1 MKWRTLPMPRLLLP
15 LALGIGIGDYCLLS
29 WRHFQHLQ
37 YWGFGSLA
45 LLVLGLALRPG
56 FRERAWFGSVL
67 FLIVLSAGFF
77 RIEQSQQWYQ
87 KQHFS
92 WQKQGDSL
100 SIWGKVLEA
109 KPSPNSFRVLLQV
122 KAKSRLDTTFW
133 EKSSGKLLVYL
144 KVPPEGLPPQT
155 GQYILLSAL
164 VDTVKAPLNPDAFDF
179 RAYLARKGVY
189 HQSFVPVGA
198 WKIDT
203 VHQKQSLPL
212 FLQQFCLKTLEKH
225 LPPGST
231 RAVGAALI
239 LGERSE
245 LSQEIQQAY
254 SNSGA
259 VHVLSVSG
267 LHVGVLAIA
276 LRFIFG
282 FWSRNKY
289 AQKLGLG
296 MELGSI
302 WLFTL
307 LTGAAPATLRAAVMF
322 SMIIGA
328 RAVVRQYNIWNIL
341 AASAFVLLCWDPNL
355 LWDIGFQLSYLAIA
369 GIVAFQDWV
378 YQRWIPPN
386 LFWDYIWKLTS
397 VGIAAQLST
406 GPLSIFYFHQF
417 PVFFWLSGLVAVP
430 LSGLILMLGLGLFLL
445 EALHLPA
452 AWLGQVLN
460 WAIQVLNW
468 SIVAIQ
474 ELPGAVSSG
483 FWWNALAALGMY
495 GILTLVAIALYRRK
509 LGWLNA
515 ALALLAIWGFAQW
528 PGRYTAQKQQTLV
541 CYQVPK
547 ASLLDLVQGQES
559 LSLSNADTLPELM
572 AAQNHRYRRQI
583 KNVKRLSW
591 ADRFHWGMVRFEGNS
606 LIFGD
611 HKIGIVDGE
620 QGFPVGTPD
629 FLLLRNNP
637 RIYPEDLGNKPKLI
651 VLDGS
656 NRWGTRMWVK
666 KLALE
671 LGIPVHDTNEQGA
684 WILNLSTHQ
693 L

>member
-15 LALGIGIGDYCLLS
+15 LALGIAMGDYFALS
-29 WRHFQHLQ
+29 PAHFQHLLH
-37 YWGFGSLA
+37 WGFGVVVV
-45 LLVLGLALRPG
+45 LVFSLALRPG
-56 FRERAWFGSVL
+56 FRERTWFGALL
-67 FLIVLSAGFF
+67 FLVMLSLGFF
-77 RIEQSQQWYQ
+77 RIEQSQQWYRA
-87 KQHFS
+87 QHFS
-92 WQKQGDSL
+92 WQKKGDSL

-109 KPSPNSFRVLLQV
+109 KPSPNSFRILVQV
-122 KAKSRLDTTFW
+122 KAKSVLDTSFW

-144 KVPPEGLPPQT
+144 KVPPEQSPPQI
-155 GQYILLSAL
+155 GQHILLSGL
-164 VDTVKAPLNPDAFDF
+164 MDEIKAPLNPDAFDF
-179 RAYLARKGVY
+179 KAYLARKGVY
-189 HQSFVPVGA
+189 HQMFAPVGA
-198 WKIDT
+198 WRMDT
-203 VHQKQSLPL
+203 LHQKKSLPL
-212 FLQQFCLKTLEKH
+212 FLQYFCLKTLEKY
-225 LPPGST
+225 LPPGNT

-276 LRFIFG
+276 LRFVFG

-289 AQKLGLG
+289 AQKLGLS

-341 AASAFVLLCWDPNL
+341 AASAFTLLCWEPNL

-369 GIVAFQDWV
+369 GIVAFQPWI
-378 YQRWIPPN
+378 YQRWVPPN
-386 LFWDYIWKLTS
+386 LLWDYIWKLTS

-417 PVFFWLSGLVAVP
+417 PLFFWLSGLVAVP

-445 EALHLPA
+445 EALHIPA
-452 AWLGQVLN
+452 TWLGQVLN
-460 WAIQVLNW
+460 WGIQLLNG

-474 ELPGAVSSG
+474 ELPQAVIRG
-483 FWWNALAALGMY
+483 FWWNTLAALGMY
-495 GILTLVAIALYRRK
+495 GVLILLGVALYRRK
-509 LGWLNA
+509 LAWLNA
-515 ALALLAIWGFAQW
+515 ALGLLTLWAFAQW
-528 PGRYTAQKQQTLV
+528 PGRFEAQDQGVLV

-547 ASLLDLVQGQES
+547 ASLMDLVQGQELLC
-559 LSLSNADTLPELM
+559 LSSADTIPELM
-572 AAQNHRYRRQI
+572 AAQNHRYHRQI
-583 KNVKRLSW
+583 KSLHELGW
-591 ADRFHWGMVRFEGNS
+591 EDRFNWGKVYFKGHF
-606 LIFGD
+606 LLFGK
-611 HKIGIVDGE
+611 HKIGIMDGE
-620 QGFPVGTPD
+620 QKNPTESCD
-629 FLLLRNNP
+629 FLLIRNNP
-637 RIYPEDLGNKPKLI
+637 RIYPEDLVAKPKLI

-656 NRWGTRMWVK
+656 NRLGTRFWVK
-666 KLALE
+666 KLAKGLR
-671 LGIPVHDTNEQGA
+671 IPVHDTAEQGA

>member
-15 LALGIGIGDYCLLS
+15 LALGIGIGDYWLLS
-29 WRHFQHLQ
+29 WRHFQHLY
-37 YWGFGSLA
+37 YWGFGSLV
-45 LLVLGLALRPG
+45 LLVLGLALRPA
-56 FRERAWFGSVL
+56 FSARAWFGAVL
-67 FLIVLSAGFF
+67 FLIMLSVGFF
-77 RIEQSQQWYQ
+77 RMEQRQQWYQ
-87 KQHFS
+87 PQHFS
-92 WQKQGDSL
+92 WKMQSDSL

-109 KPSPNSFRVLLQV
+109 KPSPNSFRILVQV
-122 KAKSRLDTTFW
+122 KASSKLDTTSW
-133 EKSSGKLLVYL
+133 EKSCGKLLVYL
-144 KVPPEGLPPQT
+144 KVPPEGLPPKT
-155 GQYILLSAL
+155 GQYILLSGL
-164 VDTVKAPLNPDAFDF
+164 IDEVKAPLNPDAFDF
-179 RAYLARKGVY
+179 KAYLARKGVH
-189 HQSFVPVGA
+189 HQLFAPVGA
-198 WKIDT
+198 WQMDT
-203 VHQKQSLPL
+203 LHQKQSLPL
-212 FLQQFCLKTLEKH
+212 FLQHFCLKTLEKY
-225 LPPGST
+225 LPPGNT

-289 AQKLGLG
+289 AQKLGLS

-328 RAVVRQYNIWNIL
+328 RAVLRQYNIWNIL

-369 GIVAFQDWV
+369 GIVAFQPWI
-378 YQRWIPPN
+378 YQRWVAPN
-386 LFWDYIWKLTS
+386 LLWDYTWKLTS

-445 EALHLPA
+445 EALHIPA

-460 WAIQVLNW
+460 WSIQLLNG

-474 ELPGAVSSG
+474 ELPKAVISG
-483 FWWNALAALGMY
+483 FWWNTLATLGMY
-495 GILTLVAIALYRRK
+495 GVLILLAIALHRRK
-509 LGWLNA
+509 LSWLNA
-515 ALALLAIWGFAQW
+515 ALALVTIWAFAQW
-528 PGRYTAQKQQTLV
+528 PGKFVAQKQQTLV

-547 ASLLDLVQGQES
+547 ASLLDLVQGQQL
-559 LSLSNADTLPELM
+559 LSLSNADALPELM
-572 AAQNHRYRRQI
+572 AAQNHRYHRQI
-583 KNVKRLSW
+583 KNLKRLTW
-591 ADRFHWGMVRFEGNS
+591 DDRFQWGKANFEGHS

-611 HKIGIVDGE
+611 HKIGIADGE
-620 QGFPVGTPD
+620 QGFPTGSCD

-637 RIYPEDLGNKPKLI
+637 RIYPEDLVHQPKLVI
-651 VLDGS
+651 LDGS
-656 NRWGTRMWVK
+656 NRLSTRLWVK
-666 KLALE
+666 KLTQE
-671 LGIPVHDTNEQGA
+671 LGIPVHDTAEQGA
-684 WILNLSTHQ
+684 WILNLSTLQ

>member
-15 LALGIGIGDYCLLS
+15 LALGIGIGDYWLLP
-29 WRHFQHLQ
+29 WGHFQHLQ
-37 YWGFGSLA
+37 YGGLGI
-45 LLVLGLALRPG
+45 LVVLVLGLALRPG
-56 FRERAWFGSVL
+56 FRERAWFGAVL
-67 FLIVLSAGFF
+67 FLVMFSLGFF
-77 RIEQSQQWYQ
+77 RMEQSQQWYRP
-87 KQHFS
+87 QHFS

-109 KPSPNSFRVLLQV
+109 KPSPNSFRILVQV
-122 KAKSRLDTTFW
+122 KAKSVLDTTSW

-144 KVPPEGLPPQT
+144 KVPPEQSPPQT
-155 GQYILLSAL
+155 GQYIFLSGL
-164 VDTVKAPLNPDAFDF
+164 IDEVKAPLNPDAFDF
-179 RAYLARKGVY
+179 RAYLIRKGIY
-189 HQSFVPVGA
+189 HQSFAPVGA
-198 WKIDT
+198 WRIDT
-203 VHQKQSLPL
+203 LHQKQSLPIY
-212 FLQQFCLKTLEKH
+212 LQHFCLKTLEKY
-225 LPPGST
+225 LPPGNT

-276 LRFIFG
+276 LRFVFG

-296 MELGSI
+296 LELGSI

-341 AASAFVLLCWDPNL
+341 AASAFVLLCWEPNL

-369 GIVAFQDWV
+369 GIVAFQPRI
-378 YQRWIPPN
+378 YQCWSPPN
-386 LFWDYIWKLTS
+386 LAWDYVWKLSS
-397 VGIAAQLST
+397 VGFAAQLST

-445 EALHLPA
+445 EVLHIPA
-452 AWLGQVLN
+452 AWLGQILN
-460 WAIQVLNW
+460 WAIQLLNG

-474 ELPGAVSSG
+474 ELPQAVISG
-483 FWWNALAALGMY
+483 FWWNTLATLGMY
-495 GILTLVAIALYRRK
+495 SILILLAIALYRRK
-509 LGWLNA
+509 MSWLNA
-515 ALALLAIWGFAQW
+515 ALVLLAIWGFAQW
-528 PGRYTAQKQQTLV
+528 PGRFVAQKQEALV

-547 ASLLDLVQGQES
+547 ASLLDLVQGQEL
-559 LSLSNADTLPELM
+559 LSLSNADNLPELM
-572 AAQNHRYRRQI
+572 AAQNHRYHRQI
-583 KNVKRLSW
+583 KNLRRLSW
-591 ADRFHWGMVRFEGNS
+591 EDRFHWGQASFEGRF

-611 HKIGIVDGE
+611 HKIGIADGE
-620 QGFPVGTPD
+620 QGSPTGSCD

-637 RIYPEDLGNKPKLI
+637 RIYPEDLAHKPKLI
-651 VLDGS
+651 ILDGS
-656 NRWGTRMWVK
+656 NHPGTRRWVK
-666 KLALE
+666 KLTQE
-671 LGIPVHDTNEQGA
+671 LGIPVHDTAEQGA